1 MKMMMFRTF
10 TQTGMSKSESRKITD
25 NCLSI
30 VVPCYNEEEML
41 PTTVDVLTGL
51 IDEMISDGRVS
62 ERSFVLFVNDGSK
75 DRTLPMLREFAK
87 NRSHVCFV
95 TLSANRGHQSALIAG
110 LMEAKKYADMMISI
124 DADLQ
129 DDVNV
134 IPDMVD
140 KYLNGADIV
149 YGVRSGRKSD
159 SFFKRTTAQMFYK
172 LLALMGVKTVYNH
185 ADFRLMSRRA
195 VEALSEYREK
205 NLYIRGIIPQ
215 LGFITDEVSYE
226 RKARTAGES
235 KYPLRK
241 MLALA
246 LNGITSFSTKPLQMI
261 TSIGIIV
268 LVTCFIA
275 AVYAFV
281 SYFTN
286 DVERGWTSLI
296 LSIWFLG
303 GVQLLSLG
311 VIGEYI
317 GKIYAEVKNRPL
329 YFIED
334 RDMSSADG
342 TDRD

>member
-10 TQTGMSKSESRKITD
+10 TQTGMSKIESRKITD

-159 SFFKRTTAQMFYK
+159 SFFKRTTAQIFYK

-334 RDMSSADG
+334 SDMSSADG

>member
-1 MKMMMFRTF
+1 MMMFRTF

-159 SFFKRTTAQMFYK
+159 SFFKRTTAQIFYK

-334 RDMSSADG
+334 SDMSSADG

>member
-1 MKMMMFRTF
+1 
-10 TQTGMSKSESRKITD
+10 MSNNKTEGKKG

-41 PTTVDVLTGL
+41 PTTVDVLTEL
-51 IDEMISDGRVS
+51 IESMITAGKIS

-75 DRTLPMLREFAK
+75 DRTLPMLRDYAEK
-87 NRSHVCFV
+87 RRHVCFV

-129 DDVNV
+129 DDINV

-140 KYLNGADIV
+140 KYLAGADIV
-149 YGVRSGRKSD
+149 YGVRSGRKTD
-159 SFFKRTTAQMFYK
+159 SFFKRTTAQLFYK
-172 LLALMGVKTVYNH
+172 LLAAMGVKTVYNH
-185 ADFRLMSRRA
+185 ADFRLMSKRS

-205 NLYIRGIIPQ
+205 NLYIRGLIPQ
-215 LGFITDEVSYE
+215 LGFNTDEVSYE

-235 KYPLRK
+235 KYPFRK

-261 TSIGIIV
+261 TSIGIVV
-268 LVTCFIA
+268 LITCFAA
-275 AVYAFV
+275 AVYAFI
-281 SYFTN
+281 SYFMN
-286 DVERGWTSLI
+286 DVEKGWTSLI
-296 LSIWFLG
+296 LSVWFLG

-334 RDMSSADG
+334 GNMSSASD
-342 TDRD
+342 DCSD

>member
-1 MKMMMFRTF
+1 MMMFRTF

-334 RDMSSADG
+334 SDMSSADG

>member
-334 RDMSSADG
+334 SDMSSADG

>member
-1 MKMMMFRTF
+1 MMMFRTF
-10 TQTGMSKSESRKITD
+10 TQTGMSKSESRKISD

-215 LGFITDEVSYE
+215 LGFITEEVSYE

-334 RDMSSADG
+334 SDMSSADG

>member
-110 LMEAKKYADMMISI
+110 LMEAKKYSDMMISI

-226 RKARTAGES
+226 RKARSAGES

-334 RDMSSADG
+334 SDMSSADG

>member
-1 MKMMMFRTF
+1 
-10 TQTGMSKSESRKITD
+10 MSKSESRKITD

-334 RDMSSADG
+334 SDMSSADG

>member
-1 MKMMMFRTF
+1 MMMFRTF
-10 TQTGMSKSESRKITD
+10 TQTGMSKIESRKITD

-51 IDEMISDGRVS
+51 IDKMISDGRVS

-75 DRTLPMLREFAK
+75 DRTLTMLREFAK

-215 LGFITDEVSYE
+215 LGFITEEVSYE

-334 RDMSSADG
+334 SDMSSADG

>member
-1 MKMMMFRTF
+1 MMFRTF

-334 RDMSSADG
+334 SDMSSADG

>member
-1 MKMMMFRTF
+1 MMMFRTF

-110 LMEAKKYADMMISI
+110 LMEAKKYSDMMISI

-334 RDMSSADG
+334 SDMSSADG

>member
-10 TQTGMSKSESRKITD
+10 TQTGMNNCETEKKAG

-41 PTTVDVLTGL
+41 PTTVDVLTEL
-51 IDEMISDGRVS
+51 IEKMIADGKISDG
-62 ERSFVLFVNDGSK
+62 SFVLFVNDGSK
-75 DRTLPMLREFAK
+75 DKTLPMLREYAK
-87 NRSHVCFV
+87 ERRHVCFV

-129 DDVNV
+129 DDINV

-140 KYLNGADIV
+140 KYLAGADIV
-149 YGVRSGRKSD
+149 YGVRSGRKTD

-172 LLALMGVKTVYNH
+172 LLAAMGVKTVYNH

-195 VEALSEYREK
+195 VDALSEYREK

-215 LGFITDEVSYE
+215 LGFKTDEVSYE

-268 LVTCFIA
+268 LITCFAA
-275 AVYAFV
+275 AVYAFI

-296 LSIWFLG
+296 LSVWFLG

-334 RDMSSADG
+334 SDLSSAGDK
-342 TDRD
+342 DSD

>member
-110 LMEAKKYADMMISI
+110 LMEAKKYSDMMISI

-261 TSIGIIV
+261 TSVGIIV

-334 RDMSSADG
+334 SDMSSADG

>member
-1 MKMMMFRTF
+1 MMMFRTF

-110 LMEAKKYADMMISI
+110 LMEAKKYSDMMISI

-226 RKARTAGES
+226 RKARSAGES

-334 RDMSSADG
+334 SDMSSADG